1 MENEN
6 EDVSKKLKR
15 EMECLD
21 KNKREMEDSGI
32 KKRKNGRFRQK
43 EKGEGKVWAKKR

>member
-21 KNKREMEDSGI
+21 KKKRE
-32 KKRKNGRFRQK
+32 NGRFWLK
-43 EKGEGKVWAKKR
+43 EKG

>member
-21 KNKREMEDSGI
+21 KNKRE
-32 KKRKNGRFRQK
+32 NGTFGQK
-43 EKGEGKVWAKKR
+43 ERGTWKVWDK